1 MPRKKKPK
9 AEWRRKGSGFV
20 TLRMP
25 KHILTALEKIATR
38 EDRGRSKQIIRYV
51 RQGLLNDGEN
61 IIYPTEE
68 SEHGDS
74 ME

>member
-1 MPRKKKPK
+1 MPRKKKVK
-9 AEWRRKGSGFV
+9 TEWRRKGSGFV

-25 KHILTALEKIATR
+25 KHILAALDSIATR

-68 SEHGDS
+68 KE
-74 ME
+74 E